1 MPKVVITGG
10 AGFIGSNLAELMTK
24 SGWEVVAIDDLSY
37 GNLTNL
43 ESIKDN
49 DNFQFIESDIRQPGI
64 LDKTCQNSQCV
75 VHLAAYKIPR
85 YGGALN
91 TLNVNNEGTRAVLE
105 CTSKL
110 GIKTV
115 LASTSD
121 VYGKNPVPPFKEGD
135 NLVLGPPF
143 VRRWAYAISKAFDEQ
158 LAMAYYDERQ
168 LPVVILRFFGS
179 YGPRNHRSWWGGPQ
193 AVFIEQALQN
203 KPLTIHGDGRQTRSF
218 CYVSDTIKGIKSV
231 VESDKAIGEVLNI
244 GSVDEISIEAL
255 ANKIIKLT
263 NSKSDTEYIAYEQFG
278 GRYEDVRNRVPD
290 LSKARQLLDFEPV
303 VSLDDGLVKTI
314 NWHKRFS
321 RIKD

>member
-10 AGFIGSNLAELMTK
+10 AGFIGSNLAELMIK
-24 SGWEVVAIDDLSY
+24 SGWEVIAVDDLSY
-37 GNLTNL
+37 GNPSNL
-43 ESIKDN
+43 ESIIDDEK
-49 DNFQFIESDIRQPGI
+49 FQFIESDIRKPGV
-64 LDKTCQNSQCV
+64 LDKACENTQCL

-91 TLNVNNEGTRAVLE
+91 TLNVNNEGTKTVLE
-105 CTSKL
+105 CTSRL

-115 LASTSD
+115 IASTSD
-121 VYGKNPVPPFKEGD
+121 VYGKNPVPPFKESD

-158 LAMAYYDERQ
+158 LAMAYYDERR

-203 KPLTIHGDGRQTRSF
+203 KPLSVHGDGRQTRSF
-218 CYVSDTIKGIKSV
+218 CYVSDTIKGIKAAI
-231 VESDKAIGEVLNI
+231 ESDKVIGEILNI
-244 GSVDEISIEAL
+244 GSTDEISIEAL
-255 ANKIIKLT
+255 AGKIIKLT
-263 NSKSDTEYIAYEQFG
+263 NSKSDIEFIAYELFG
-278 GRYEDVRNRVPD
+278 GHYEDVRNRVPD
-290 LSKARQLLDFEPV
+290 LAKARQLLNFEPT

-321 RIKD
+321 RIKA